1 MAYLSDASVLSS
13 EKPPSEISSVGA
25 HAEPPRKYYKRWT
38 HERLGIEPRRNDAL
52 NHYLGVHRRTK
63 PWPYLHSLL
72 TLGLAR
78 YLVAVLSRRP
88 WPDHVAKRIV
98 AFLVLG
104 QQ

>member
-1 MAYLSDASVLSS
+1 MVDLFLSEFA
-13 EKPPSEISSVGA
+13 PSEISSVGA
-25 HAEPPRKYYKRWT
+25 QAVPHRPYYTRWT
-38 HERLGIEPRRNDAL
+38 PERLGIEPRRNDAL
-52 NHYLGVHRRTK
+52 SYYLLVHRRTK
-63 PWPYLHSLL
+63 PWPYLHSLM

-88 WPDHVAKRIV
+88 WPDHIAKRIV

>member
-1 MAYLSDASVLSS
+1 MVDLFVSS
-13 EKPPSEISSVGA
+13 ESPPSEVSSVGA
-25 HAEPPRKYYKRWT
+25 QAVRRAYYSPWT
-38 HERLGIEPRRNDAL
+38 PERLGIAPRRNDAL
-52 NHYLGVHRRTK
+52 NYYLLVHRRTK

-72 TLGLAR
+72 SLGLAR

-88 WPDHVAKRIV
+88 WPDHIAKRIV

>member
-1 MAYLSDASVLSS
+1 MVDLFLSESPSS
-13 EKPPSEISSVGA
+13 EVSSVGA
-25 HAEPPRKYYKRWT
+25 QVVRRRAYYSPWT
-38 HERLGIEPRRNDAL
+38 PERLGIAPRRNDAL
-52 NHYLGVHRRTK
+52 NYYLLVHRRTK
-63 PWPYLHSLL
+63 PWPYLHSLM